1 MQLLNK
7 KDQTMG
13 KGTTFIGQPV
23 LNQVVNLMS
32 KDKINILADEKGTD
46 RYTKHLDSYTH
57 LVIMLYAVLT
67 NSSSLREVVLGFES
81 NVSRMGHLGMD
92 YLVRRS
98 TLADANKRRAPAFFE
113 AVYDYL
119 YRLYE
124 PVLSDSRTKREL
136 LDKLYVMDSTTIS
149 LFSEILKGVGRN
161 PENGKKKGGIKA
173 HTIIKYDIDIPMMV
187 DYTAAAVHDHEQMG
201 KILSLPSGSYI
212 AFDMGY
218 VDYYLWEQMT
228 ESGIKYVTRQKDN
241 AKYRVVETRKAEG
254 KDILSD
260 EVIEVD
266 YDKEIERPITPEEL
280 SHRRGRRPKSGI
292 IMVKERKK
300 GVHRCRRIVKRT
312 DDGKGTVAFITND
325 FDLSAEEVCELYRR
339 RWSVETLY
347 KKVKQN
353 FPLKYFLGDNEN
365 AIKIQIWVTMIAY
378 LLMKVLQHKSK
389 SKLAFSNLVT
399 TVRITICSYTDI
411 VMLLNNPTVEWEA
424 YQKRRREMLAANMEK
439 YRQLNLFDDT

>member
-1 MQLLNK
+1 
-7 KDQTMG
+7 MG

-124 PVLSDSRTKREL
+124 PVLSDSHTKREL

-173 HTIIKYDIDIPMMV
+173 
-187 DYTAAAVHDHEQMG
+187 
-201 KILSLPSGSYI
+201 SYPT
-212 AFDMGY
+212 M
-218 VDYYLWEQMT
+218 
-228 ESGIKYVTRQKDN
+228 S
-241 AKYRVVETRKAEG
+241 
-254 KDILSD
+254 
-260 EVIEVD
+260 
-266 YDKEIERPITPEEL
+266 
-280 SHRRGRRPKSGI
+280 
-292 IMVKERKK
+292 
-300 GVHRCRRIVKRT
+300 
-312 DDGKGTVAFITND
+312 
-325 FDLSAEEVCELYRR
+325 SA
-339 RWSVETLY
+339 
-347 KKVKQN
+347 
-353 FPLKYFLGDNEN
+353 
-365 AIKIQIWVTMIAY
+365 
-378 LLMKVLQHKSK
+378 
-389 SKLAFSNLVT
+389 VT
-399 TVRITICSYTDI
+399 TICCKTCGELTSRPFAS
-411 VMLLNNPTVEWEA
+411 VSA
-424 YQKRRREMLAANMEK
+424 
-439 YRQLNLFDDT
+439 

>member
-1 MQLLNK
+1 
-7 KDQTMG
+7 MG

-32 KDKINILADEKGTD
+32 KDKINILAYEKGTD

-98 TLADANKRRAPAFFE
+98 TLADANKRRDPAFFE
-113 AVYDYL
+113 AVYNYL

-173 HTIIKYDIDIPMMV
+173 HTIIKYDIEVPLMV
-187 DYTAAAVHDHEQMG
+187 DYTAAAVHDHEQMD
-201 KILSLPSGSYI
+201 KMLSLPAGSHI
-212 AFDMGY
+212 TFDMGY
-218 VDYYLWEQMT
+218 VDYYMWQQLT
-228 ESGIKYVTRQKDN
+228 EKGIKYYTRQKDN
-241 AKYRVVETRKAEG
+241 AKYRVVETRNAEG
-254 KDILSD
+254 KGILSD

-266 YDKEIERPITPEEL
+266 YDKEMERPITPEEL
-280 SHRRGRRPKSGI
+280 SHRRGRRPKSGV
-292 IMVKERKK
+292 IMVKEQKK
-300 GVHRCRRIVKRT
+300 GAHRCRRIVKRT
-312 DDGKGTVAFITND
+312 DDGKDTVAFITNN
-325 FDLSAEEVCELYRR
+325 FDLPAEEVCELYRR

-347 KKVKQN
+347 KKIKQN

-424 YQKRRREMLAANMEK
+424 YQKRRREMQAQETEK
-439 YRQLNLFDDT
+439 FRQLDLFDDT

>member
-1 MQLLNK
+1 
-7 KDQTMG
+7 MG

-98 TLADANKRRAPAFFE
+98 TLADANKRRDPAFFE

-119 YRLYE
+119 YRLYV

-325 FDLSAEEVCELYRR
+325 FDL
-339 RWSVETLY
+339 
-347 KKVKQN
+347 
-353 FPLKYFLGDNEN
+353 